1 MPSPFD
7 AVADP
12 SRRRLLD
19 LLLAAPRSVGELRA
33 ETGLTQ
39 PATSQ
44 HLRALREAGLVS
56 ARIDGR
62 RRIYE
67 LRLEGVDEL
76 ARWLTPYV
84 LRIQRELEAG
94 DGAKRGPQRP

>member
-7 AVADP
+7 AVADR

-44 HLRALREAGLVS
+44 HLKALREAGLVS
-56 ARIDGR
+56 ARVDGR

-84 LRIQRELEAG
+84 LRIQQELEAG
-94 DGAKRGPQRP
+94 DRATRRLRRP

>member
-1 MPSPFD
+1 MQSPFD

-19 LLLAAPRSVGELRA
+19 LLLEAPRSVGELV
-33 ETGLTQ
+33 EGTGLTQ

-56 ARIDGR
+56 ARPVGR
-62 RRIYE
+62 RRLYD

-84 LRIQRELEAG
+84 LRIQRELEAT
-94 DGAKRGPQRP
+94 PRPPRP

>member
-1 MPSPFD
+1 MRSAFD
-7 AVADP
+7 GIAEP

-19 LLLAAPRSVGELRA
+19 LLLTAPRSVGELQA

-44 HLRALREAGLVS
+44 HLRALRESGLVA
-56 ARIDGR
+56 ARADGR
-62 RRIYE
+62 RRVYE
-67 LRLEGVDEL
+67 LRLEGIDEV

-84 LRIQRELEAG
+84 LRIQR
-94 DGAKRGPQRP
+94 DVGATPRHRG

>member
-1 MPSPFD
+1 MRSPFD

-19 LLLAAPRSVGELRA
+19 LLLDAPRSVGELQA
-33 ETGLTQ
+33 ASGLTQ

-44 HLRALREAGLVS
+44 HLRALREAGLATV
-56 ARIDGR
+56 RTDGR
-62 RRIYE
+62 RRVYD
-67 LRLEGVDEL
+67 LRLDGLDEL

-84 LRIQRELEAG
+84 LRIQRAVEATP
-94 DGAKRGPQRP
+94 RRRP

>member
-1 MPSPFD
+1 MQSAFD

-19 LLLAAPRSVGELRA
+19 LLLEAPRSVGELRA
-33 ETGLTQ
+33 ATSMTQ

-44 HLRALREAGLVS
+44 HLRALRDAGLVA
-56 ARIDGR
+56 ARADGR

-67 LRLEGVDEL
+67 LRLEGFDDV

-84 LRIQRELEAG
+84 LRIQRELEAT
-94 DGAKRGPQRP
+94 RRRPLP